1 MELARRLGGGQ
12 AFCGVSSQSDAI
24 ATDRPAF
31 PAWPVQRVAAGRR
44 RAESAPPRCA
54 ANSQL
59 GLNRLLVPKRVRAR
73 LCELP
78 FCLARGEAAN
88 EPHYDSVVLQVLHL
102 VPATGRPV

>member
-12 AFCGVSSQSDAI
+12 AFCGVSSQSDAK